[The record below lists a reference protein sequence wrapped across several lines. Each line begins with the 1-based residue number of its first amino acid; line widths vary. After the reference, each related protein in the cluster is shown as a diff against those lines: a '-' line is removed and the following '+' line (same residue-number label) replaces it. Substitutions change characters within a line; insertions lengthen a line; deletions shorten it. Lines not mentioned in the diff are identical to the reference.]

1 MLITLNEWSD
11 KYGNPSN
18 VFYDEIGNI
27 ISWASLPVSFT
38 PEMLWTYLLHK
49 YGGMLMRDYELAELT
64 FLTSIWHHANEYKFA
79 GLAATTQL
87 DYNPIENYNRTETE
101 TSERTP
107 DISREIETTETPRV
121 VTSQQSTRTPNVTE
135 TDNHNL
141 MTTEGGTTANATTG
155 TNSETSGVTGKVA
168 PFDSAIFNNASQNDV
183 TASGSGSSSET
194 ITHGKTTADTGTLTH
209 TTAGTDTTQTTTTH
223 TGENRTSRAETE
235 TGTDTTERTAHISG
249 NIGVTTSQQMIEQ
262 ERAIVNYIFLDV
274 YLSAW
279 IVEFCAGVWTSE
291 I

>member
-1 MLITLNEWSD
+1 MLITLEKWSD
-11 KYGNPSN
+11 KYGNPAN
-18 VFYDEIGNI
+18 VFYDQIGDI
-27 ISWASLPVSFT
+27 IAWASLPVSFT

-64 FLTSIWHHANEYKFA
+64 FLTMIWHHANEYKFN
-79 GLAATTQL
+79 GLAESTKF

-101 TSERTP
+101 TVERSP
-107 DISREIETTETPRV
+107 DITRETETTETPRV
-121 VTSQQSTRTPNVTE
+121 ATSQQSTRTPNVTE
-135 TDNHNL
+135 TDTHNL
-141 MTTEGGTTANATTG
+141 MTTEGGTTGDAVTE
-155 TNSETSGVTGKVA
+155 TNSETSGATGKVA
-168 PFDSAIFNNASQNDV
+168 PFDSALFNNATQNDV
-183 TASGSGSSSET
+183 TASGSGSTTET

-223 TGENRTSRAETE
+223 TGENHTTRAETE
-235 TGTDTTERTAHISG
+235 TGTDTTERETHIAG

-262 ERAIVNYIFLDV
+262 ERQIVDFVFVDL

-279 IVEFCAGVWTSE
+279 VMEFCAGVWTSE